1 MKLTARN
8 IYIALMVLAG
18 VALGFASLH
27 FSVIHDG
34 PVPALMIL
42 IGVSLLIDLPLM
54 LLATEGKMDPLQVD
68 ARFIGFI
75 GAALLYMGVRA
86 VAG

>member
-1 MKLTARN
+1 MLSARN
-8 IYIALMVLAG
+8 IYIALMALAG
-18 VALGFASLH
+18 LALGIASLQ

-42 IGVSLLIDLPLM
+42 IGISLLIDLPLM
-54 LLATEGKMDPLQVD
+54 FLATEGKIDPLQIE

-75 GAALLYMGVRA
+75 AGALLYMGVRA
-86 VAG
+86 LA

>member
-1 MKLTARN
+1 MLSARN
-8 IYIALMVLAG
+8 IYVGLMVLAG
-18 VALGFASLH
+18 IALGLASLH
-27 FSVIHDG
+27 YPIIHDG

-54 LLATEGKMDPLQVD
+54 LLATEGKIEPLQID

-75 GAALLYMGVRA
+75 AAALIYMGIRA
-86 VAG
+86 LA